1 LIGFE
6 STDDG
11 KDNEDAL
18 TLPDR
23 DPRKFLPYQAQA
35 MALLKR
41 AVIPERRDNFVWR
54 FEAAMEERRKE
65 DNIAICGTPI

>member
-6 STDDG
+6 GNDDD
-11 KDNEDAL
+11 KDNEDAT

-23 DPRKFLPYQAQA
+23 HPRQFLPSQAQA

-41 AVIPERRDNFVWR
+41 AVIPERRDNFV
-54 FEAAMEERRKE
+54 
-65 DNIAICGTPI
+65 